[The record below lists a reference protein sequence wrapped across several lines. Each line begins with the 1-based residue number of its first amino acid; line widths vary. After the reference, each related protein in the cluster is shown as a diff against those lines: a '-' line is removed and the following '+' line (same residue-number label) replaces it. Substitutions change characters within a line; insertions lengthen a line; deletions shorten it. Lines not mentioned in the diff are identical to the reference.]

1 MHQRFTIT
9 INAKGQEKTVS
20 RSEWVPK
27 AHGSAGYEYT
37 PEIEATRPYER
48 EIYSQT
54 VDDIDL
60 AAVIKAV
67 NGLD

>member
-1 MHQRFTIT
+1 MNRRFTIT
-9 INAKGQEKTVS
+9 IRESGQEKRVAG
-20 RSEWVPK
+20 SEWAPK
-27 AHGSAGYEYT
+27 ADGSAGYEYT

-48 EIYSQT
+48 EIYSQS
-54 VDDIDL
+54 VDDVDL